1 MSRARRRIQTAKLEA
16 IAVENPPS
24 QRPARDV
31 KKVLAL
37 LDEIAAETSTE
48 RGTK

>member
-24 QRPARDV
+24 RRPAREV
-31 KKVLAL
+31 KRLLKL
-37 LDEIAAETSTE
+37 LDEIAMEQPNRE
-48 RGTK
+48 GTR